1 MSTSALPFGPDGVR
15 TPVETS
21 DLDLRYYSGVL
32 WRGRWLVV
40 VAMVLGVA
48 LSSLVA
54 YLQVPEY
61 QARSLVQIEPPVPFF
76 MGVNE
81 ALMGGGGYWQNTDFY
96 NTQFKII
103 TSKAIADRVIDEL
116 KLKDKPPFSEMKDAS
131 GLFLSHISVE
141 PVLESRLVYILVSHE
156 DPEEAALWA
165 NQVAD
170 VYIRHSL
177 DQRVESARKAFD
189 WLRERLQ
196 TTEAQMKEQN
206 DRLYRQ
212 YQEQDF
218 VPSGTTSAVNSSIEK
233 LQGELVDVQSKRI
246 ALDAAYRQ
254 ALDLKS
260 RKQSLESVPQ
270 IAQDSSWVGLQAQ
283 VTAMELERQRLK
295 EKYRDSHPEM
305 VRIDTLIKGVRQKK
319 DERAAE
325 VIVLME
331 KERAQLQKREAELR
345 SATEEQKSVAAG
357 QNRRV
362 AELDTIKKQAS
373 SASGMYDVLLQKL
386 NESNIATSVQTNNI
400 ALVDKAVGGVKVKPN
415 QRQAALTGLAIGLL
429 LGIGLVL
436 GRDYFDN
443 TIKDPDE
450 VERYLHLDLLAVV
463 PKYDESNVHLVTE
476 AYQNLRTALIFA
488 RREDSGQVVL
498 ITGTAP
504 QEGKTSTI
512 VNLAKLLA
520 ASGEKDAGDG
530 PRSAPRSGAPASGR
544 AQGAGVQRLFH
555 QARGARPPRSA
566 HQIAES
572 FRLDRGGSAS
582 ESAGVDRTQ
591 ADGRSAR
598 SAAAALRLDSGR
610 FTAAR
615 FRHRRF
621 VAGALL
627 RSCGVRGAAQQD
639 RQEGDQ
645 AKHRGPAES
654 DAQSAWRRHQRP
666 GHQDARVLLLLLPP
680 GPQGHG
686 RSAPAGQGHPC
697 PEGRTRREGVALRRG
712 LAWRPSSFRRRRR
725 PSVSGRPS

>member
-1 MSTSALPFGPDGVR
+1 
-15 TPVETS
+15 
-21 DLDLRYYSGVL
+21 
-32 WRGRWLVV
+32 
-40 VAMVLGVA
+40 
-48 LSSLVA
+48 LVA

-141 PVLESRLVYILVSHE
+141 PVPESRLVYILVSHE

-196 TTEAQMKEQN
+196 TTETQMKEQN

-520 ASGEKDAGDG
+520 ASGEKTLVMDLDL
-530 PRSAPRSGAPASGR
+530 RR
-544 AQGAGVQRLFH
+544 AQVHRRLGVPKEPGFSDYFIKR
-555 QARGARPPRSA
+555 
-566 HQIAES
+566 EE
-572 FRLDRGGSAS
+572 LDRLVQPTKSPN
-582 ESAGVDRTQ
+582 
-591 ADGRSAR
+591 
-598 SAAAALRLDSGR
+598 L
-610 FTAAR
+610 
-615 FRHRRF
+615 F
-621 VAGALL
+621 VLTAGALPPNPPALIARKQMGDLLDRL
-627 RSCGVRGAAQQD
+627 RRHFDWILVDSPPLASVTDALLLARYCDLAVYVVQHNKIDKKAIKRSILALQKVTPNLLGVVINALDIKTRGYYYYYYHQD
-639 RQEGDQ
+639 HKVTGEVRRP
-645 AKHRGPAES
+645 AKGSPAPKGGPA
-654 DAQSAWRRHQRP
+654 AK
-666 GHQDARVLLLLLPP
+666 V
-680 GPQGHG
+680 
-686 RSAPAGQGHPC
+686 
-697 PEGRTRREGVALRRG
+697 
-712 LAWRPSSFRRRRR
+712 
-725 PSVSGRPS
+725 